1 MPDTKPT
8 RSELI
13 ALTKKVKLAKS
24 GHKLLKRKRDGLIQ
38 ELFKIMEKARKQKTR
53 LNERYSDAQDSMDR
67 ARAIEGT
74 SFMKSVSFAVFQK
87 PSLEV
92 RTKRVMGIPV
102 PNIDF
107 EAEKFRK
114 KFSERGYGIIGTTS
128 TVDKAAEAYEN
139 LVAEIIHVAEIE
151 TTMRKMLVEIDKTK
165 RRVNALEFNV
175 VPRMEREAAFIK
187 GVLEEM
193 AREDTFRLKR
203 FKSKSEAK
211 EG

>member
-87 PSLEV
+87 PRIVLV
-92 RTKRVMGIPV
+92 RFLKVQVWRQI
-102 PNIDF
+102 
-107 EAEKFRK
+107 RK
-114 KFSERGYGIIGTTS
+114 EIFILPIFTT
-128 TVDKAAEAYEN
+128 
-139 LVAEIIHVAEIE
+139 IE
-151 TTMRKMLVEIDKTK
+151 Y
-165 RRVNALEFNV
+165 
-175 VPRMEREAAFIK
+175 
-187 GVLEEM
+187 
-193 AREDTFRLKR
+193 
-203 FKSKSEAK
+203 
-211 EG
+211 